1 MIVKIDKHKIEH
13 YEVEVS
19 DDTFDFVSEAQS
31 ILRIYATEPKYTAQ
45 YLSFAIKEKE

>member
-1 MIVKIDKHKIEH
+1 MIVEIDKHKIEH

-31 ILRIYATEPKYTAQ
+31 ILRIYAKEPKYIAQ
-45 YLSFAIKEKE
+45 YSTFAIKGKE